1 MLGLDLSTAPWAVV
15 AAGKMVAVPAM
26 VVETAAEAATT
37 PIPAVLVM
45 AARAVVATMV
55 AVVTVE
61 LVATRPAIARVVKA
75 AAKVAIAW
83 ATEAVA
89 DLADRD
95 TPCRSCGGSPFL
107 SPSPWG
113 AC

>member
-1 MLGLDLSTAPWAVV
+1 
-15 AAGKMVAVPAM
+15 MVAVPAM

-45 AARAVVATMV
+45 AARAVVATMA

-75 AAKVAIAW
+75 AAKVAINLAW
-83 ATEAVA
+83 ASEAVA
-89 DLADRD
+89 DQADRD
-95 TPCRSCGGSPFL
+95 TPCRSCGD
-107 SPSPWG
+107 
-113 AC
+113 